1 MSEHSRITLD
11 RYGLMMDGRYQIPLC
26 ASLFYFRIPAG
37 CWLDRIRKL
46 KRAGYSCADVY
57 FPWNHHELS
66 PGEWSFEGERDV
78 DAFLRL
84 MAQEG
89 MQVVARPGPY
99 ICSEW
104 DGGAIPAWLLTDG
117 KPIRSADPEWM
128 RPVAAWYDHILPCI
142 VRHQVDQGGSVILL
156 QVENELDFFD
166 CPDPRAY
173 QSELA
178 AMARRHGIRVPIFG
192 CAGQGSVQGA
202 TGYAPDV
209 LPTFNFYPD
218 VTDASFDSVC
228 LAVHEA
234 LAEREMPLFITETGR
249 EHFLLR
255 RELANGARFL
265 GAYNQVGGTN
275 FGFSSSINNWG
286 KGDSPLSF
294 LTTDYD
300 FQSMVDAAGCYRPE
314 VLEGRLLG
322 GLLDAL
328 GNRLAC
334 ATVRK
339 QHGLRVRWEEA
350 SSHMDDAG
358 VLSDMG
364 IDGALLCLPNFTER
378 TQRAEVSVDVGER
391 TNRAI
396 SFRAVIGTGQAPF
409 LPVGLNLSHAGF
421 PELRIYSG
429 FELLHLNEGDLVL
442 YGEPTAT
449 AMILSDDLQFIREF
463 AQGEHAVAFQGR
475 RLRLRILDRVQAACL
490 DVGRGELTLSEIP
503 GFAKHRTVGLVDL
516 PQQPSDT
523 RLNHPAPAEVSHDD
537 RSFALPAIRARL
549 LDPELPHFAVRST
562 RNGLGMEALGMW
574 RGTVEYR
581 VNAAGDKGLLL
592 EQVADMLQT
601 WQGTTYLETR
611 VCAGQWV
618 ALPSGGSEKEGSP
631 VAWRMRVAAWGHSNF
646 DDARLP
652 ALRIASEKGIH
663 GIYQVDA
670 VHRLNGGWR
679 FRQEE
684 TWLPES
690 LRPVNDPLSPLLSPN
705 AWNST
710 RMPLLATY
718 STQWVLPVGCTAC
731 ALHLDGMQ
739 AETAVY
745 VNDAYVCVLLPGS
758 PWVNLSKW
766 LKPDEQAELAL
777 HVRKRDWSEP
787 VGTPCLYHLTKLS
800 PSVWGCSEMDL
811 TQHFSLLSHLAEEGE
826 AVEPAGF
833 ALSAGQT
840 MLLSMPMD
848 GVPAGCSR
856 MRITGREIMVTALL
870 DGHVLGRLFLPS
882 ASRLAMVGGDP
893 ELLYL
898 PGPWRIANNSK
909 LLLLVE
915 ALSGGACVETVVLQG
930 VQA

>member
-11 RYGLMMDGRYQIPLC
+11 RNGLMMEGRYQIPLC

-66 PGEWSFEGERDV
+66 PGEWSFAGERDV

-128 RPVAAWYDHILPCI
+128 RHVAAWYDHILPCI

-166 CPDPRAY
+166 CPDPRTY

-178 AMARRHGIRVPIFG
+178 AMARRHGITVPIFG

-202 TGYAPDV
+202 TGHAPDV

-234 LAEREMPLFITETGR
+234 LAESGMPLLITETGR

-275 FGFSSSINNWG
+275 FGFSTSINNWG

-300 FQSMVDAAGCYRPE
+300 FASMVDAAGCYRPE

-328 GNRLAC
+328 GDRLAC

-339 QHGLRVRWEEA
+339 HHGIHVHWEEA
-350 SSHMDDAG
+350 SSQMDDAG

-364 IDGALLCLPNFTER
+364 TDGALLCLPNFTAS
-378 TQRAEVSVDVGER
+378 TQLAEITVDAEESS
-391 TNRAI
+391 NRAV
-396 SFRAVIGTGQAPF
+396 SFRTTVGTGQAPF
-409 LPVGLNLSHAGF
+409 LPVGLRLSRAGF
-421 PELRIYSG
+421 PELSLYSG
-429 FELLHLNEGDLVL
+429 FELLHLCEGDLVL
-442 YGEPTAT
+442 YGEPSATAT
-449 AMILSDDLQFIREF
+449 IRSSDGQFIRQF
-463 AQGEHAVAFQGR
+463 AQGDHAIVYQDR
-475 RLRLRILDRVQAACL
+475 RLHIRILDRVQAACL
-490 DVGRGELTLSEIP
+490 DVGRGELERKDVLIVE
-503 GFAKHRTVGLVDL
+503 
-516 PQQPSDT
+516 
-523 RLNHPAPAEVSHDD
+523 NSH
-537 RSFALPAIRARL
+537 ALPVIRARL
-549 LDPELPHFAVRST
+549 LDRELPHFTVRST
-562 RNGLGMEALGMW
+562 RNGFGMEALGLW

-581 VNAAGDKGLLL
+581 VNAAAGKGLLL

-601 WQGTTYLETR
+601 WQGSTFLGTR
-611 VCAGQWV
+611 VSAGQWV
-618 ALPSGGSEKEGSP
+618 ELPSGGTAMEGNET
-631 VAWRMRVAAWGHSNF
+631 AWRIRVAAWGHSNF

-652 ALRIASEKGIH
+652 ALRIASGKGIQ
-663 GIYQVDA
+663 GIYHVDA
-670 VHRLNGGWR
+670 VHRLNSGWR

-690 LRPVNDPLSPLLSPN
+690 LSPVNDPLSPLLSPN

-718 STQWVLPVGCTAC
+718 STQWVLPEGCTAC
-731 ALHLDGMQ
+731 ALHLDGMR

-745 VNDAYVCVLLPGS
+745 VNGTFVCVLQPGN
-758 PWVNLSKW
+758 PWVNLSNW
-766 LKPDEQAELAL
+766 IKPGEHAELAL
-777 HVRKRDWSEP
+777 HVRKRDWAEP
-787 VGTPCLYHLTKLS
+787 VGIPLLYHLTQRK

-811 TQHFSLLSHLAEEGE
+811 AKHFSLLSDLAEEGE
-826 AVEPAGF
+826 AVDLAGLALPAGRM
-833 ALSAGQT
+833 
-840 MLLSMPMD
+840 MLLSMPLD
-848 GVPAGCSR
+848 GVPTGCCRLR
-856 MRITGREIMVTALL
+856 MSGREVMVTALL
-870 DGHVLGRLFLPS
+870 DGHVLGRLYLPS
-882 ASRLAMVGGDP
+882 ASRPAMVGGDP

-898 PGPWRIANNSK
+898 PGPWRAGSNSK

-915 ALSGGACVETVVLQG
+915 ALSDGACVETIVLQG